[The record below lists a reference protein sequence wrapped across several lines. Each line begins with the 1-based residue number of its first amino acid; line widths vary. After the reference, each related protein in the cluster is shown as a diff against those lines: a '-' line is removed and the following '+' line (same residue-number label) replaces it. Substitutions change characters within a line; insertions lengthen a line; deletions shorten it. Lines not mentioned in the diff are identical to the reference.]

1 MRTILAASVAALMAS
16 AALTSCS
23 TLDRLIVAGV
33 PAQVDSKQHDVYGD
47 PFSAIWH
54 SDYTV
59 TIEQCGTDIKLA
71 QISTTVTHP
80 SYDPATDSIAVGCF
94 SVDYI
99 VPASVYAK
107 YQPGTEVTFAGT
119 VGTPVRNI
127 G

>member
-1 MRTILAASVAALMAS
+1 MRTILAASVAALMVS

-23 TLDRLIVAGV
+23 TSDRLIVAGV

-47 PFSAIWH
+47 PFSAIWN

-71 QISTTVTHP
+71 HISTTVAHP
-80 SYDPATDSIAVGCF
+80 SFDPATDSIAVGCF

-99 VPASVYAK
+99 VPANVYAK
-107 YQPGTEVTFAGT
+107 YQPGTEVTFAGA